1 MSLKRHD
8 RGTVQTDGPGTG
20 AHKCSASTIF
30 ASAVVDPCVD
40 DGVDT
45 LALDRQECLAVRIH
59 QVFATA
65 LDQFCDQ
72 CILAGEILL
81 ERADADAGRI
91 GDARGARRFEPL
103 VQTASLPLRGSRRPS
118 SQSDFGAAG
127 V

>member
-45 LALDRQECLAVRIH
+45 WALDRRNAWPY
-59 QVFATA
+59 
-65 LDQFCDQ
+65 
-72 CILAGEILL
+72 
-81 ERADADAGRI
+81 
-91 GDARGARRFEPL
+91 RFIRCSQWRL
-103 VQTASLPLRGSRRPS
+103 ISFSINASLLVKYS
-118 SQSDFGAAG
+118 
-127 V
+127 